1 MNDLKY
7 LNRNNTEFKNK
18 IFINLYLYRV
28 LTQKNRCKGNSDNS
42 NIYVNTKMKDIPI
55 ELTVSVITDNRK
67 KSNGSKQSA

>member
-1 MNDLKY
+1 MSDFKY

-28 LTQKNRCKGNSDNS
+28 LTQKNRCKGNSGNS
-42 NIYVNTKMKDIPI
+42 NIYVNTKMNDIPI

-67 KSNGSKQSA
+67 KSDGSKQSA